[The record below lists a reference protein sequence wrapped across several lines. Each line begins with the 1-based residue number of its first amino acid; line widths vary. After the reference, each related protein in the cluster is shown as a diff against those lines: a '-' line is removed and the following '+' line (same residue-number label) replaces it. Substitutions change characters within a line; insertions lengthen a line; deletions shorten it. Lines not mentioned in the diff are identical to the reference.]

1 MTTPEPRDLDADLE
15 QLWEQ
20 LVRLNAHLREHTR
33 REHGRINPFAE
44 NLFSWKEKGEY
55 AGGKDVTVYDSAT
68 IIGDVEIGDHSW
80 VGPFCMLDG
89 TGRLRIGRFCSI
101 ATGAQVQTH
110 DTVKWA
116 VSGGALGYEYS
127 PVTIE
132 DHCFIGAHAVV
143 TRGVTVG
150 TGSVVA
156 AGAVVTRDI
165 APRSIVAGVPAK
177 VVGAVRIDGDDV
189 RFEFEGEPVS

>member
-1 MTTPEPRDLDADLE
+1 MTTDSGPLDPELQR
-15 QLWEQ
+15 LWEQ
-20 LVRLNAHLREHTR
+20 LVRLNAHLREQALR
-33 REHGRINPFAE
+33 DHGRINPFTE
-44 NLFSWKEKGEY
+44 NLFAWKEKGAY
-55 AGGKDVTVYDSAT
+55 AGGADVTVYDSAT

-89 TGRLRIGRFCSI
+89 TGGLRIGRYCSI

-110 DTVKWA
+110 DTVRWA
-116 VSGGALGYEYS
+116 ISGGVLDYEYS

-150 TGSVVA
+150 TESLVA
-156 AGAVVTRDI
+156 AGAVVTKDI
-165 APRSIVAGVPAK
+165 PPRSIVAGVPAK
-177 VVGAVRIDGDDV
+177 VVGTVRVDGDDV
-189 RFEFEGEPVS
+189 RFEFEGEPIP